1 MFVPVMDVGIV
12 GMGVDLFLVLVRVA
26 VRFSRWVVGRV
37 FVLVVFIMDMA
48 VFMLHR
54 FVCML
59 MFVSLCKV
67 QPDADAHER
76 SRHTEENGESFLE
89 DYEREQGPDERCER
103 EISTS
108 PSGP

>member
-1 MFVPVMDVGIV
+1 MFMPMMDVGIV
-12 GMGVDLFLVLVRVA
+12 GMGVRHFLMFVRVA
-26 VRFSRWVVGRV
+26 VWLSRWVVGGV
-37 FVLVVFIMDMA
+37 FVLVMFVVDMA

-54 FVCML
+54 LVCVFV
-59 MFVSLCKV
+59 FVSLRKV

-76 SRHTEENGESFLE
+76 SRHAKKNRESFLE
-89 DYEREQGPDERCER
+89 DHQGEHGPDERGER

>member
-1 MFVPVMDVGIV
+1 MFVPVMDIGIV
-12 GMGVDLFLVLVRVA
+12 SMGVGQCLVLVRVA

-54 FVCML
+54 LVL
-59 MFVSLCKV
+59 MFVFMPFCKV
-67 QPDADAHER
+67 QPDAYAHER
-76 SRHTEENGESFLE
+76 SRHAEKNGESFLE
-89 DYEREQGPDERCER
+89 DHEREQGPDERSER